1 MKNYLEK
8 FIIRGSS
15 TIKDVLAVIDRNHG
29 RFCLIVDDDKLVG
42 TITDGDLRRLLLS
55 GLTLNH
61 KVEFNKDFISIDES
75 DSFNIVCEKFI
86 KFDIDYLPI
95 INQGKLYNLLTKKQF
110 HVMLLE
116 GVQYEP
122 ELNFSQFDSLKL
134 EHEIYNRPWGFYK
147 STWLNSSGQA
157 KIITVFPESE
167 ISLQK
172 HFKRE
177 EHWVIIKGKGLLDLD
192 SKRSEVCPGDYIYIP
207 IDCKHRII
215 NSSVN
220 ENLIISEIQ
229 LGSYF
234 GEDDIVRYE
243 DKYERS

>member
-1 MKNYLEK
+1 VSD
-8 FIIRGSS
+8 SS
-15 TIKDVLAVIDRNHG
+15 TIKEVLSVIDRNHG
-29 RFCLIVDDDKLVG
+29 RFCLILRGDKLVG
-42 TITDGDLRRLLLS
+42 TISDGDIRRLLLS
-55 GLTLNH
+55 GSTLNDTV
-61 KVEFNKDFISIDES
+61 KFRKDFIYIDVN

-95 INQGKLYNLLTKKQF
+95 IKLGKIYNLLSKKQF
-110 HVMLLE
+110 HAMLLE
-116 GVQYEP
+116 SVEYKPQ
-122 ELNFSQFDSLKL
+122 LNFSQFDSTKL

-147 STWLNSSGQA
+147 STWLSSSGQA
-157 KIITVFPESE
+157 KVITVFPESE

-177 EHWVIIKGKGLLDLD
+177 EHWVIIKGKGTLDLD
-192 SKRSEVCPGDYIYIP
+192 NKRSEVSPGDYIYIP
-207 IDCKHRII
+207 VDCKHRII
-215 NSSVN
+215 NASLN